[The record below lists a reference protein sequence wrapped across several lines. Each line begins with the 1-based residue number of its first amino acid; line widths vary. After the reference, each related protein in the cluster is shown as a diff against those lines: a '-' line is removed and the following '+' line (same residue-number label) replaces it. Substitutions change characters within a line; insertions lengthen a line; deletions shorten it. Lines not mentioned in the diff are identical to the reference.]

1 MGFSW
6 FWVLGGGRERKLWLL
21 DGVGANIGLNI
32 GRTSAK
38 LGGSWANIRLRWGL
52 RCANVGPTWANR
64 AQHKANIGQVG
75 GFMGQHNAKM
85 GATMRQHRSDMGE
98 VGGHMGW
105 HGPIVLNIRPTSAKL
120 GGLWANIRLRWGLRC
135 ANIVLPAPGCQA

>member
-1 MGFSW
+1 MAFVGHGFRLGDVKKRW
-6 FWVLGGGRERKLWLL
+6 VFHGFGVLGGGPERKLWLL

-32 GRTSAK
+32 GRKSAK

-75 GFMGQHNAKM
+75 G
-85 GATMRQHRSDMGE
+85 S
-98 VGGHMGW
+98 
-105 HGPIVLNIRPTSAKL
+105 
-120 GGLWANIRLRWGLRC
+120 WANIKLRWGLRC
-135 ANIVLPAPGCQA
+135 ANIGLTWAKLRATWVDMGQ